1 MVNTQTYTIEGPD
14 GETDDV
20 ELPADL
26 VELMREG
33 DETGATVIGDVVLQ
47 AFAQQAHAR
56 VHHAEGGVSEE
67 LQEAND
73 SIEEL
78 FEERFGLSLSD
89 AMGHQH

>member
-1 MVNTQTYTIEGPD
+1 MVNTQTYTIEGPEGQED
-14 GETDDV
+14 NV

-33 DETGATVIGDVVLQ
+33 DETGPQVVGDVVLQ

-56 VHHAEGGVSEE
+56 VHHAEGGVSDE
-67 LQEAND
+67 LQAAND
-73 SIEEL
+73 IIEDL
-78 FEERFGLSLSD
+78 FEDRFGISLSD

>member
-1 MVNTQTYTIEGPD
+1 MANTETYTINGPD
-14 GETDDV
+14 GTEDSV

-33 DETGATVIGDVVLQ
+33 DEPSASVIGDVVLQ

-73 SIEEL
+73 AIEEL
-78 FEERFGLSLSD
+78 FEERFGISLSD
-89 AMGHQH
+89 AMGHHH